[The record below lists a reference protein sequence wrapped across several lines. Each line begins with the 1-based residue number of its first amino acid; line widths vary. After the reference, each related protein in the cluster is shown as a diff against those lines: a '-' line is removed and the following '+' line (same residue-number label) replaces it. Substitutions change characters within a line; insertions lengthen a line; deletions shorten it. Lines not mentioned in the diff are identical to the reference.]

1 MEADKPTPMTSQ
13 PPKPADR
20 DEKFKPAKPV
30 TPKTNKQL
38 LKSPAERAKLNEEPM
53 ERKTCHVTK
62 TREARELE
70 ERSFEKK
77 AAGDAVKKPKGEKK
91 SQKFLKIK

>member
-1 MEADKPTPMTSQ
+1 MTSQ
-13 PPKPADR
+13 PPKPVDR

-30 TPKTNKQL
+30 TPKANKQ
-38 LKSPAERAKLNEEPM
+38 LKSPAERAKPNEESL
-53 ERKTCHVTK
+53 EREKCHVTK